1 MQSLELVH
9 QENDMPQ
16 EMTAIRFHDYGGS
29 DKLVVEKVQRPQ
41 PKAGE
46 VLIKVH
52 YAGVNPIDW
61 KFRAGFLKEY
71 MPIQLPYT
79 PGIDVSGTIEEVGA
93 GVTGLKKGEAV
104 LGLAQGAYAEYAI
117 AKADA
122 VAAKPDG
129 VSFEVAASVALG
141 SLTAW
146 QSVEDAGIKPGQT
159 VVIQGAAGGVGGFA
173 VQFAHQKGAKVIGT
187 TSTANVDFVKSL
199 GADQVVDY
207 KKGAVEASVKDV
219 DVVIDTVGGDVLE
232 KSFQLLKKGGVLVTI
247 AGMPSQEK
255 AKALGVRALSSGR
268 GSPVH
273 LKGIADLVASKKI
286 KAEPGKVF
294 ALKEAGAAQELSQ
307 TGHGR
312 GRIVLKV

>member
-1 MQSLELVH
+1 MA
-9 QENDMPQ
+9 Q
-16 EMTAIRFHDYGGS
+16 EMTAVRFHEYGGS
-29 DKLVVEKVQRPQ
+29 DKLIVEKIVRPQ

-46 VLIKVH
+46 VLIKVQ

-61 KFRAGFLKEY
+61 KFRAGYLKDY

-79 PGIDVSGTIEEVGA
+79 PGLDVSGTIEEIGP

-104 LGLAQGAYAEYAI
+104 FGLAQGGYAEYAI
-117 AKADA
+117 AKAGE

-129 VSFEVAASVALG
+129 LSFEIAATLPVGA
-141 SLTAW
+141 LTAW
-146 QSVEDAGIKPGQT
+146 KTVEDAGVKAGQT
-159 VVIQGAAGGVGGFA
+159 VVIQGAAGGVGIFA
-173 VQFAHQKGAKVIGT
+173 VQMARQKGARVIGT

-207 KKGAVEASVKDV
+207 KKGPVEAAVKDV
-219 DVVIDTVGGDVLE
+219 DAVIDTVGGNVLE
-232 KSFQLLKKGGVLVTI
+232 NSYQLLKKGGVLVTI
-247 AGMPSQEK
+247 ADRPSEER
-255 AKALGVRALSSGR
+255 AKALGVKALMSGR

-273 LKGIADLVASKKI
+273 LKAIADAVANKTI
-286 KAEPGKVF
+286 KAESRKVF
-294 ALKEAGAAQELSQ
+294 PLKEARAAHDLSQ